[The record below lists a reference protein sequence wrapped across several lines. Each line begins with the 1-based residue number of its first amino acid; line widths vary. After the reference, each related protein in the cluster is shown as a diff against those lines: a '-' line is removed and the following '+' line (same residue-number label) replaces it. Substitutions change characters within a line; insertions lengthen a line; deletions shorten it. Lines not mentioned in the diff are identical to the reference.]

1 MNNKYKPKFYA
12 RTQPKLEYVKKTEDR
27 PAPEFIIKPRYPS
40 EEQFADM
47 GRGDIERL
55 VRQLLIKLIK
65 QRLEKAATKL
75 LIVDSPKGDY
85 ANWLTADKPGVSA

>member
-12 RTQPKLEYVKKTEDR
+12 RSQPKLAYVTKIEDI
-27 PAPEFIIKPRYPS
+27 PGADFIIKPRFPS

-47 GRGDIERL
+47 GAGDIERL
-55 VRQLLIKLIK
+55 ARQLLIKLIK
-65 QRLEKAATKL
+65 QRLEATGKRL

-85 ANWLTADKPGVSA
+85 ASWSTIDEPGVSA